1 MVHGGCRKGS
11 LTFSEEKCVFRVNT
25 IDLLGY
31 RISYNSIKPDPDYLV
46 LLLNLPVPEEPKSL
60 KRVIRMF
67 SYYTK
72 WINHFSDKIHVLNN
86 VTKFPLSETQ
96 KNAFEDLNL
105 ELANAAMQPIDE
117 NIPFVVET
125 DASDFVISA
134 VLNQDG
140 RPVAFHS
147 HTLQVSEQ
155 HQAPIEKKAQAIVEA
170 IHHWRHFLLGRH
182 FTLMTDQ
189 KSVLY
194 MYDYKSFSKIK
205 NDKIMRWRVALAPY
219 SYYMQFHPGKYNDG
233 PDTCTRVKCASI
245 SSNSLHNIHTALC
258 HPEVTRLNHFYQ
270 NKEFTLFIRQY

>member
-125 DASDFVISA
+125 DASDFAISA
-134 VLNQDG
+134 MLNQDG

-147 HTLQVSEQ
+147 CTLQVSE
-155 HQAPIEKKAQAIVEA
+155 
-170 IHHWRHFLLGRH
+170 
-182 FTLMTDQ
+182 
-189 KSVLY
+189 
-194 MYDYKSFSKIK
+194 
-205 NDKIMRWRVALAPY
+205 
-219 SYYMQFHPGKYNDG
+219 
-233 PDTCTRVKCASI
+233 
-245 SSNSLHNIHTALC
+245 
-258 HPEVTRLNHFYQ
+258 
-270 NKEFTLFIRQY
+270 